1 MQQLAAVVPRHTL
14 TWQPGS
20 FRSTLDPVLRGET
33 RGIDW
38 RLLPVAA
45 MAGLYLFATPGEG
58 SWGRHHQSLAG
69 LLHMQGS

>member
-1 MQQLAAVVPRHTL
+1 MMQAFAAVVPGHTL

-20 FRSTLDPVLRGET
+20 SRSTLDPVLRGET

-45 MAGLYLFATPGEG
+45 MAGLYMFATPGE
-58 SWGRHHQSLAG
+58 SRWW
-69 LLHMQGS
+69 